1 MNRVKKR
8 QEKVSSGLVVQD
20 FARYE
25 FKYIL
30 SNRVRQQIESE
41 IVHFMKY
48 DGHVHKEL
56 NNSYYVCS
64 LYFDSSTNEY
74 YYEKIDGIKYR
85 RKYRIRTYGHQS
97 EVGLPIFF
105 EERVR
110 GNNRTYKH
118 RIPIKFEDIPRF
130 CDSERIIELRE
141 VFPEVDL
148 VERFIFDSLRC
159 RLVPKVKVDYIRR
172 PYTSDFDMNFR
183 LTFDNELHSTHT
195 GKLFVNKSVNMI
207 KLSLAGHTI
216 LEVKFNRRIPVWFH
230 RILQKNN
237 MQRISIS
244 KFCVA
249 METTNQVVNLS

>member
-85 RKYRIRTYGHQS
+85 RKYRIRTYGHQP
-97 EVGLPIFF
+97 EVGLPIFLKKGF
-105 EERVR
+105 GAITGHINIGFQLNLKTSPDFV
-110 GNNRTYKH
+110 TLK
-118 RIPIKFEDIPRF
+118 
-130 CDSERIIELRE
+130 EL
-141 VFPEVDL
+141 
-148 VERFIFDSLRC
+148 
-159 RLVPKVKVDYIRR
+159 
-172 PYTSDFDMNFR
+172 
-183 LTFDNELHSTHT
+183 
-195 GKLFVNKSVNMI
+195 
-207 KLSLAGHTI
+207 
-216 LEVKFNRRIPVWFH
+216 
-230 RILQKNN
+230 
-237 MQRISIS
+237 
-244 KFCVA
+244 
-249 METTNQVVNLS
+249 